1 MTTLMPVGLEMYE
14 LVLISA
20 MCSLTALSVFSTIA
34 VSVAYLATREPNAAP
49 ATAAAPAAPAAPAPT
64 FHPVP
69 VAG

>member
-20 MCSLTALSVFSTIA
+20 ICAVTALSVFSTIA
-34 VSVAYLATREPNAAP
+34 VSVAYLATREPS
-49 ATAAAPAAPAAPAPT
+49 AAPAAAAAPVAAPS
-64 FHPVP
+64 FHPAP